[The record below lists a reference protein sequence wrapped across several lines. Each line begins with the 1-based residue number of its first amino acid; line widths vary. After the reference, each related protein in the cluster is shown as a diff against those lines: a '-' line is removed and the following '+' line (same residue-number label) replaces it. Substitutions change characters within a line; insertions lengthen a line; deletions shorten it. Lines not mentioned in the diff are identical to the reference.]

1 MRDLSIHRNVVEN
14 SSKFID
20 SPKCSDFYPKR
31 HCYLFYIYFI
41 VTQETYKWAIYINL
55 HIPLDSFMS
64 HYTLDVCN
72 AEIIPKLIYLIFC
85 SSQTKLNVKYF
96 FGNFETFS
104 DRMAKAKKGKKGKKG
119 AKKAKNPV
127 DRDSELL
134 QAVTN
139 SKLWQNK
146 LLLTERQRN
155 DYRATCQKLAAE
167 NEVVTNSLFQAER
180 DTIEMVSG

>member
-1 MRDLSIHRNVVEN
+1 
-14 SSKFID
+14 
-20 SPKCSDFYPKR
+20 
-31 HCYLFYIYFI
+31 
-41 VTQETYKWAIYINL
+41 
-55 HIPLDSFMS
+55 
-64 HYTLDVCN
+64 
-72 AEIIPKLIYLIFC
+72 
-85 SSQTKLNVKYF
+85 
-96 FGNFETFS
+96 
-104 DRMAKAKKGKKGKKG
+104 MAKAKKGKKGKKG

-180 DTIEMVSG
+180 DTIEMVSGQSLFVLNQN

>member
-1 MRDLSIHRNVVEN
+1 MGTHPIFE
-14 SSKFID
+14 
-20 SPKCSDFYPKR
+20 SDFD
-31 HCYLFYIYFI
+31 CLT
-41 VTQETYKWAIYINL
+41 V
-55 HIPLDSFMS
+55 
-64 HYTLDVCN
+64 
-72 AEIIPKLIYLIFC
+72 
-85 SSQTKLNVKYF
+85 
-96 FGNFETFS
+96 
-104 DRMAKAKKGKKGKKG
+104 RMAKAKKG
-119 AKKAKNPV
+119 KNPV

-180 DTIEMVSG
+180 DTIEMVSVLKREDITKEKKIDDLTFELESERKNAKLAQEKLALDYAERSKEIETSLQERQKEIQLLQKELRNVKEFRRNKAQITEEL